1 MCLLIYILG
10 MDFHWYRLDD
20 NQFWSHKPGQ
30 TAATVYDSSGVVI
43 SDPRKADTSPYKFY
57 SFMTTKRI
65 TIE

>member
-10 MDFHWYRLDD
+10 VDFHWYRLDD
-20 NQFWSHKPGQ
+20 NQFWSHKPGK
-30 TAATVYDSSGVVI
+30 TKATVYDSSHVVI
-43 SDPRKADTSPYKFY
+43 SDPRKADTSPYEFY

>member
-1 MCLLIYILG
+1 MCLLIYILDK
-10 MDFHWYRLDD
+10 DFHWYRLDD

>member
-20 NQFWSHKPGQ
+20 NQFWSHKPGK
-30 TAATVYDSSGVVI
+30 TKATVYDSSHVVI
-43 SDPRKADTSPYKFY
+43 SDPRKVNISHYKFY

>member
-10 MDFHWYRLDD
+10 VDFHWYRLDD

-30 TAATVYDSSGVVI
+30 REATIYDSSAAMI
-43 SDPRKADTSPYKFY
+43 SDPRKADTSHYKFY